1 MAKVDEVWTD
11 EDLVAG
17 YLDGVRK
24 ATPMAEEEIEVM
36 MHLIRLTIPNKVRVF
51 LDLGCGDG
59 ALGRPILKEYPQAKA
74 VFLDFS
80 DTMLNAARK
89 EVAHSNG
96 KVFFIKEDFSKRS
109 WVKSAA
115 GYGKFDVIVSGNA
128 IHHQTD
134 KRKKE
139 IYKEIFDLLAP
150 GGLFL
155 NSEHVAYPSKWL
167 EKAFDEYF
175 VDSLY
180 KYHRAY
186 NPKQRRS
193 SIAKDY
199 YGSPGS
205 EADLL
210 APLDKQ
216 CSWLQAIGFIEV
228 DCYLKIFSL
237 AMFGG
242 IKPRRKS

>member
-1 MAKVDEVWTD
+1 MAKVDEVWTN
-11 EDLVAG
+11 EDFVSG

-24 ATPMAEEEIEVM
+24 ATPMAEEEIDVM
-36 MHLIRLTIPNKVRVF
+36 LHLIRLVIPKKVRAF

-59 ALGRPILKEYPQAKA
+59 ALGRPILEKYPKAKGI
-74 VFLDFS
+74 FLDFS
-80 DTMLNAARK
+80 DTMLDAARK
-89 EVAHSNG
+89 EVRHNNG
-96 KVFFIKEDFSKRS
+96 KTFFIKEDFSKRS
-109 WVKSAA
+109 WVSSVV

-139 IYKEIFDLLAP
+139 IYKEIFDLLTP

-180 KYHRAY
+180 KYHRTN

-210 APLDKQ
+210 TPLDKQ
-216 CSWLQAIGFIEV
+216 CSWLQEIGFIEV
-228 DCYLKIFSL
+228 DCYLKVFSL

-242 IKPRRKS
+242 IKPKI